1 VVVASENDVRVTP
14 HGSEEFFASLEHDR
28 GMKRVVVPVRAGDT
42 LEAIGKRFNV
52 PVRTMERV
60 NRRGRTD
67 ELKAGESIV
76 VYAPVGTVGSAG
88 TVTAANA
95 PQPLGPLPAP
105 PVPDLLP

>member
-1 VVVASENDVRVTP
+1 MWSLLGNVT
-14 HGSEEFFASLEHDR
+14 D
-28 GMKRVVVPVRAGDT
+28 
-42 LEAIGKRFNV
+42 V

-76 VYAPVGTVGSAG
+76 VYAPVGTAG
-88 TVTAANA
+88 QGGAVTAANA
-95 PQPLGPLPAP
+95 PLPLGPLPSP